1 MFILLVVANIVI
13 LGSCKSALLIQAVYS
28 TVKLAFQ
35 QPNNMIFYLLSF
47 NIYDLC
53 LRSVFVSIF
62 RNQAAA
68 YHSKHDELRTAKCS
82 KICFPNFKIVFHYK
96 FNLLSYKIVHNIFFV
111 TYKII
116 KYITPNI
123 GQLF

>member
-82 KICFPNFKIVFHYK
+82 KICFPNFKNCVS
-96 FNLLSYKIVHNIFFV
+96 L
-111 TYKII
+111 
-116 KYITPNI
+116 
-123 GQLF
+123 

>member
-1 MFILLVVANIVI
+1 MYGNIKMFILLVAANIVI

-68 YHSKHDELRTAKCS
+68 YHSKHDELRSDKYT
-82 KICFPNFKIVFHYK
+82 KIYFPNFENVAKNHTFKIIHSNHTFKY
-96 FNLLSYKIVHNIFFV
+96 LSYKIVYN
-111 TYKII
+111 KS
-116 KYITPNI
+116 
-123 GQLF
+123 